1 MRNVAGLAITLSAAL
16 MAVVAVM
23 LDAPAMFYMGT
34 ALIATIGTCRL
45 QSWLAVRGLRFER
58 VAPESARVG
67 DLVTVEIT
75 CWSERRIRRPLVTIH
90 DKLGARM
97 LIGSRS
103 PSLPIAPAYDLPV
116 RTQYQF
122 RPLKRGRYRW
132 SGVIVEGTDALGLVT
147 RTREYETAPAET
159 TVLPRPIPVSIEM
172 PTAAGWG
179 ISEAESGQTRGAGLE
194 PRGVREYVAGD
205 SLRHVHWRSTAKT
218 GRLLVKEFE
227 AGTHAAA
234 AFVIQMTNGTEVG
247 EGANTSLELMVGHAV
262 YLAEQ
267 FLRQGARVEFP
278 GLEERGSH
286 HSVAERTNEI
296 YEVLAGVQ
304 ADSSLSISAQAAG
317 AATDLPPGSVL
328 FVMLAVVDPELP
340 ASLAALQQRGTRVV
354 PLLYDADAFATKK
367 GARVASATSPDFVRE
382 LRGIGAHPI
391 VMPTDGAVLMETNS
405 K

>member
-1 MRNVAGLAITLSAAL
+1 MRNVAGLAITLSAAF

-23 LDAPAMFYMGT
+23 LDAPSMFYMGT
-34 ALIATIGTCRL
+34 ALIATIGSCRL

-75 CWSERRIRRPLVTIH
+75 CWSERRIRRPLVSVY
-90 DKLGARM
+90 DKLPPRM
-97 LIGSRS
+97 LIGGRS

-147 RTREYETAPAET
+147 RTREYDTAMAET

-179 ISEAESGQTRGAGLE
+179 ISEAESGQTRGAGIE
-194 PRGVREYVAGD
+194 PRGVREYVHGD

-234 AFVIQMTNGTEVG
+234 AFVIQATEGSEVG

-262 YLAEQ
+262 FLAEQ

-286 HSVAERTNEI
+286 HSVHERTNEI

-304 ADSSLSISAQAAG
+304 AESSTPVSAQVAG
-317 AATDLPPGSVL
+317 AADELPPGSVL
-328 FVMLAVVDPELP
+328 FVMLAVSDPELP
-340 ASLAALQQRGTRVV
+340 TTLATLQQRGTRVV
-354 PLLYDADAFATKK
+354 PLLYDADAFRNRRK
-367 GARVASATSPDFVRE
+367 VPSATQPDFVRA
-382 LRGIGAHPI
+382 LRGVGAHPI
-391 VMPTDGAVLMETNS
+391 VMPTDGAVLEEKQNEGA
-405 K
+405 

>member
-1 MRNVAGLAITLSAAL
+1 MRNVAGLAITLSAAM

-23 LDAPAMFYMGT
+23 LDAPSMFYMGT

-45 QSWLAVRGLRFER
+45 QSWLAVKGLRFER

-75 CWSERRIRRPLVTIH
+75 CWSERRIRRPLITIH
-90 DKLGARM
+90 DKLPARM
-97 LIGSRS
+97 LINSIG

-147 RTREYETAPAET
+147 RLREYETSVAEM
-159 TVLPRPIPVSIEM
+159 TVLPRSIPVSIEM

-194 PRGVREYVAGD
+194 PRGIREYSHGD

-234 AFVIQMTNGTEVG
+234 AFVIQTSPSSEVG
-247 EGANTSLELMVGHAV
+247 EGARTSLELMVGHAV
-262 YLAEQ
+262 FMAEQ
-267 FLRQGARVEFP
+267 FLRQGARVQLP
-278 GLEERGSH
+278 GLDDRPSH

-296 YEVLAGVQ
+296 YEELAGLE
-304 ADSSLSISAQAAG
+304 AESGPAISAAIAASTEG
-317 AATDLPPGSVL
+317 LPPGSVL
-328 FVMLAVVDPELP
+328 FAMLAVADPELP
-340 ASLAALQQRGTRVV
+340 NTLIAVQQRGTRVV
-354 PLLYDADAFATKK
+354 PLLYDAEAFGGLASV
-367 GARVASATSPDFVRE
+367 RSATGADYVRH
-382 LRGIGAHPI
+382 LRSVGAHPI
-391 VMPTDGAVLMETNS
+391 VMPIDLAAAEVRS
-405 K
+405 